1 MYPELTGLRAGWRC
15 WAGAAGVSK
24 AVTASPKAIH
34 AADRAVVTWSPL
46 GGSHRRRMTVL
57 EIDKFLSPRRRRLRR
72 VDEVVVVSHRET
84 ARGLLVHDHD
94 RSEEH
99 TSELQSHSDIVCR
112 LLLEKKN
119 KTNRS

>member
-24 AVTASPKAIH
+24 AVASPKVIH
-34 AADRAVVTWSPL
+34 AAERVVARWSPV
-46 GGSHRRRMTVL
+46 GGSQRRRIRLL

-84 ARGLLVHDHD
+84 ARGLFVHDHD
-94 RSEEH
+94 GVAMQLERTRRHH
-99 TSELQSHSDIVCR
+99 TRHR
-112 LLLEKKN
+112 PF
-119 KTNRS
+119 